1 MSDLLACITDILGGV
16 INDLLTTDTLGELIT
31 VGSADL
37 SYHGYLG
44 GVYLVGPVD
53 LYHGY
58 LE

>member
-1 MSDLLACITDILGGV
+1 M
-16 INDLLTTDTLGELIT
+16 INDLLTYTTDTLGELIT

-58 LE
+58 PE